1 MELKKYKLLSDLLP
15 YLEDYER
22 SSKSPHIKEFGH
34 FLSDRINKEIDKI
47 SSSKDLLNDVTKDY
61 RKYPKVEFAVKI
73 ISLSR
78 FAKHYIK
85 KAFKKNSFDSIDE
98 FSILATLYAQK
109 EMNKMELINRHL
121 MEFSS
126 GSEMLKRLIKNG
138 LISEKVDKN
147 DKRARIVSLTSKG
160 RKELESAFKEMYI
173 IAQIV
178 AGKIS
183 DEEINYT
190 LNVLNKLDW
199 FHWEIYERDKDA
211 DLTEIFKKYIQTNKK
226 ILNKID
232 VSKLK

>member
-1 MELKKYKLLSDLLP
+1 MDLKKYKLLSDLLP

-22 SSKSPHIKEFGH
+22 SSKSPHIKEFGL
-34 FLSDRINKEIDKI
+34 FLNNKLDKEPDKYA
-47 SSSKDLLNDVTKDY
+47 SNKDLINDVSGDY
-61 RKYPKVEFAVKI
+61 RKFPKVEFAVKI
-73 ISLSR
+73 ASLFR

-85 KAFKKNSFDSIDE
+85 KAFKKNSFDSLDE
-98 FSILATLYAQK
+98 FSLLATLYSQK

-160 RKELESAFKEMYI
+160 KKEIESAFKEMHL

-190 LNVLNKLDW
+190 LKVFNKLDW

-211 DLTEIFKKYIQTNKK
+211 ELIEIFKKYIQEK
-226 ILNKID
+226 
-232 VSKLK
+232 